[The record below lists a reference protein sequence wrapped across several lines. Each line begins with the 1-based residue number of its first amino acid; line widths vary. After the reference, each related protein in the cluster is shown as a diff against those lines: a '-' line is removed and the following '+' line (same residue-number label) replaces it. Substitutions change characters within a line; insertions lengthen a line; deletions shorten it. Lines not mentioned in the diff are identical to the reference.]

1 MVNAKQ
7 AKYIMFTIY
16 MLRLLYWCADLRV
29 HLVLDECI
37 AVLSDG
43 QQTTAEL
50 WAWWPAGYCWAL
62 RTDTL

>member
-43 QQTTAEL
+43 QQITAEL
-50 WAWWPAGYCWAL
+50 
-62 RTDTL
+62 